1 MCHRPVTGG
10 TMGSKEVTRK
20 RILEAVGKILAEEG
34 FGGIGVNNVSRRAGV
49 DKVLIYRY
57 FGDLPGLLREFASS
71 GDYWPSMSGLVEEA
85 GEGRRPPRA
94 ADLAVALL
102 KGYLR
107 GLRDSPTAQ
116 ELLLGELVSRN
127 ELSEASARKR
137 ERQGSDLVEA
147 LVKAA
152 PDARDVDVTAMG
164 ALLSA
169 GLTFLML
176 RARTSEAYLG
186 IDISSEEG
194 WERIERAMEELV
206 RGVLGGGGSRLGD
219 GGGAPA
225 AAGHSPR

>member
-1 MCHRPVTGG
+1 M
-10 TMGSKEVTRK
+10 SRK
-20 RILEAVGKILAEEG
+20 PER
-34 FGGIGVNNVSRRAGV
+34 GVAR
-49 DKVLIYRY
+49 
-57 FGDLPGLLREFASS
+57 
-71 GDYWPSMSGLVEEA
+71 
-85 GEGRRPPRA
+85 PRA

>member
-1 MCHRPVTGG
+1 MRG
-10 TMGSKEVTRK
+10 KEETRAK
-20 RILEAVGKILAEEG
+20 ILEAVGEILSEEG
-34 FGGIGVNNVSRRAGV
+34 FGGIRINNISRRAGV

-57 FGDLPGLLREFASS
+57 FGDLPGLLREFASR
-71 GDYWPSMSGLVEEA
+71 GDYWPSMDGLVEEV

-102 KGYLR
+102 KGYMR

-137 ERQGSDLVEA
+137 ERQGADLIEA
-147 LVKAA
+147 LVGAT
-152 PDARDVDVTAMG
+152 PDARAVDVTAMA

-186 IDISSEEG
+186 IDISSKEG
-194 WERIERAMEELV
+194 WGRIERAMEELV
-206 RGVLGGGGSRLGD
+206 RSVLGAD
-219 GGGAPA
+219 G
-225 AAGHSPR
+225 R